1 MFKSLCKMI
10 VVVASIALLGACSPA
25 ATSTLPAT
33 ALPAPTHTAP
43 PPRVITATPQP
54 TDTPRPAPTATFTP
68 EPSPTLALL
77 LNLEKGEQK
86 FSSPETF
93 QAGLGDL
100 DGDGDLDAVFANQQR
115 NNSQVWLN
123 DGSGT
128 LVDTGQEL
136 TQYGHGVGLAD
147 FDGDGDLDAFI
158 TCHQFVKPSK
168 IYLNDGA
175 GVFQDSGQDLGDA
188 GISGNEVNLLDL
200 NQDGYMDVHVAYFG
214 VPDKVYLNDGRANF
228 SDSGLALGEDV
239 IAWGDLDGDGD
250 VDYFGK
256 RWGKGYVAQFNDGG
270 ASAGGANF
278 TEGWQLENQDTTVG
292 GVALADF
299 DGDGDLDALV
309 LDGFRE
315 TGGLPSRLLWND
327 GRGQFTDSGQ
337 SLNESI
343 GADPAVG
350 DLDNDG
356 DLDVF
361 VANMDLPNEVWLYD
375 NGQFID
381 SGLRMGA
388 KADMT
393 GKPSLGD
400 LDGDGDLDVVVG
412 RFRGGAEVWFNATL
426 RRGFFWIKERGLGM
440 LTRR

>member
-1 MFKSLCKMI
+1 MFKLLCKTI
-10 VVVASIALLGACSPA
+10 VAVTLIALLGACSPA
-25 ATSTLPAT
+25 ALSKLPAAT

-43 PPRVITATPQP
+43 PPRVITATPLP
-54 TDTPRPAPTATFTP
+54 TDTPRPATLTP

-77 LNLEKGEQK
+77 LNMEKSEQK

-123 DGSGT
+123 DGRGN

-175 GVFQDSGQDLGDA
+175 GVFQDSGQDLGDS

-200 NQDGYMDVHVAYFG
+200 NQDGYMDVHVLYFG
-214 VPDKVYLNDGRANF
+214 VPDKIYLNDGQANF
-228 SDSGLALGEDV
+228 SDSGLALGEDA

-256 RWGKGYVAQFNDGG
+256 RGGQGYVAQFNDGDG
-270 ASAGGANF
+270 NF
-278 TEGWQLENQDTTVG
+278 TEGWQLENPDTTVG

-299 DGDGDLDALV
+299 DSDGDLDALV

-315 TGGLPSRLLWND
+315 TGSFPSRLLWND
-327 GRGQFTDSGQ
+327 GTGQFTDSGQ
-337 SLNESI
+337 SLNKSL

-361 VANMDLPNEVWLYD
+361 VANMDLPNEVWLYN

-388 KADMT
+388 KTDMT

-400 LDGDGDLDVVVG
+400 LDGDGDLDAVVG

-426 RRGFFWIKERGLGM
+426 TRGFLRVTEWGLGM